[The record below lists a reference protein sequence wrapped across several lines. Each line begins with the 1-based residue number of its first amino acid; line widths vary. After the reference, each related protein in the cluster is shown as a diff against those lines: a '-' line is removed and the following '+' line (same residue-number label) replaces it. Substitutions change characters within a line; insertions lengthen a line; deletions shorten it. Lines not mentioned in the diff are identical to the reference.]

1 MYENTHV
8 SNFPPRPGDPVRLI
22 VADRE
27 PVRLRT
33 ARQVVEGARFR
44 VVAEAGDGVE
54 AVELARYCRPQILLL
69 LSPDLGRRDAV
80 SVVGELART
89 APGVRTVVLS
99 AQPDPEL
106 EERVLLAGA
115 SGYMTQPV
123 FDETLLR
130 ALEGVACGEV
140 ISSRQVIDRMV
151 HRLQALPRAGQG
163 IRPVRSRLSDREW
176 QVLDLLSAGCA
187 PAEAADQLGLSPDTI
202 DSHLRSAER
211 KLGVRGR
218 EAAIAAAGDLIDAV
232 LAS

>member
-1 MYENTHV
+1 MKTLM
-8 SNFPPRPGDPVRLI
+8 FPISSVTGDPVRLI

-33 ARQVVEGARFR
+33 ARQVVEGAGFR

-69 LSPDLGRRDAV
+69 LSPDLGLRDAV
-80 SVVGELART
+80 ASWASWPGPARRPDRRALRAT
-89 APGVRTVVLS
+89 GPRARGASSPG
-99 AQPDPEL
+99 
-106 EERVLLAGA
+106 GA

-130 ALEGVACGEV
+130 GLEGVACGEV

-202 DSHLRSAER
+202 DSHLGARSASS
-211 KLGVRGR
+211 
-218 EAAIAAAGDLIDAV
+218 ACAGARPPSQRRATSSTRYWL
-232 LAS
+232 S